1 MFKEL
6 GQLYSLYSKY
16 GQYLPVIIVLFQ
28 DIENEISNNSEP
40 NIAKIAS
47 DFTAGIGAV
56 DPNFPTGDVV
66 DIEADIQKLFDDIT
80 AKKAAASTATTP
92 AA

>member
-1 MFKEL
+1 MFKEITL
-6 GQLYSLYSKY
+6 LYSLYAKY
-16 GQYLPVIIVLFQ
+16 GQFLPVVIVLFQ

-80 AKKAAASTATTP
+80 AKKAAAPATTV
-92 AA
+92 